1 MPTQNKPET
10 TATKLASGPLLRGM
24 TAQIEAQ
31 PPARTHQPHRRMKLS
46 SRHGLSNSARHDA
59 TQKMPTQNKTET
71 TTVKL
76 ASAPQILG
84 MTAQV
89 EAQPRARTHRPHT
102 RMKPSPRHG
111 LSNSA
116 RQHAAQKIPT
126 QNKTETTSAKLTS
139 GPQILG
145 MTARFEAQPRA
156 RAHTENHTKLWFIQ

>member
-24 TAQIEAQ
+24 TAQVEAQ

-46 SRHGLSNSARHDA
+46 PRHGLSNSARHDA

-126 QNKTETTSAKLTS
+126 QNKTETTAAKLTS
-139 GPQILG
+139 VPQIRG
-145 MTARFEAQPRA
+145 MTARVEAQPRA